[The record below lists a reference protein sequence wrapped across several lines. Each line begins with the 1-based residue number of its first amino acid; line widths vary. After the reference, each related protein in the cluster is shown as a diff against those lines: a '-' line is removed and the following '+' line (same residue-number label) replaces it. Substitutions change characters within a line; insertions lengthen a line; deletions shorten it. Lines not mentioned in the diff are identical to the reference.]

1 MVCLLE
7 NAFFMQD
14 RAKIQQVRRRPTRKG
29 RAAGAASQQAA
40 DDGTGIAD
48 PDVASQ
54 SAAASTRSSARA
66 PAAEP
71 SKQAASNK
79 KPLLADVPDNI
90 SNASDDDDIF
100 KSSKNKSSKHAPSS
114 QQTKNNMAVSLETAA
129 VENAMNSAATV
140 DSGTSE
146 KVTSWLR
153 DTNDQPHPRAASKSI
168 FEEAENDDEN
178 IFSTSNVATGANT
191 VAQTPGPTIT
201 ASTAAK
207 TPETVT
213 TSVVTSGFKE
223 PPPLKIS
230 SVDDVDDGK
239 PAAPNLFSSTKLSDD
254 DDDDLFGSR
263 KRQTLASKVTKAP
276 AAEMHDDDLFA
287 ATATTSR
294 PRKPVAANFLDDDD
308 DDIFA
313 SSSLLTG
320 SNKSRDKAARDI
332 DDIFDVDDDPLSPK
346 AKTTGIKTTIQ
357 AAPAEV
363 IPPTTGDDDDIFSD
377 AFNAKPSAAVP
388 KIIGANLAG
397 VLSKSS
403 ASAKLTKPDNDDIIA
418 QSKMSSAKP
427 AAASNDVDDDIFS
440 DTFSTQSNGELFSM
454 TVREFQL
461 CASLVCRHRAHAWC
475 SHNMWNGNV
484 WSHST

>member
-1 MVCLLE
+1 MVFAGKCVV
-7 NAFFMQD
+7 FFVVYLQD

-29 RAAGAASQQAA
+29 RAAGVASQQAA
-40 DDGTGIAD
+40 DNGTVAD
-48 PDVASQ
+48 PGVASQ
-54 SAAASTRSSARA
+54 SAAVSTRPSTRA
-66 PAAEP
+66 PAAKLN
-71 SKQAASNK
+71 KQAASNK
-79 KPLLADVPDNI
+79 KPLFGGVPDVNS
-90 SNASDDDDIF
+90 SNASDDDEDDIF
-100 KSSKNKSSKHAPSS
+100 KSSRNKSSKHAPSS
-114 QQTKNNMAVSLETAA
+114 QQTKNKMAVSLETAA

-153 DTNDQPHPRAASKSI
+153 DTSDQPKPRPASKSI
-168 FEEAENDDEN
+168 FEEAEKDDEN
-178 IFSTSNVATGANT
+178 IFSTSNVVTGADT

-201 ASTAAK
+201 ATPTAAK

-357 AAPAEV
+357 TAPAEV

-440 DTFSTQSNGELFSM
+440 DTFSAQSNGEFS
-454 TVREFQL
+454 TQFIK
-461 CASLVCRHRAHAWC
+461 LVIDF
-475 SHNMWNGNV
+475 
-484 WSHST
+484 